1 MHSVSTNDGLLNN
14 ALPYKRATQEK
25 PPQSLPAG
33 FQKKERAFDLFGI
46 KKSMLCLSMLL
57 VLTLVC
63 NYTFCQELQ
72 AKVTVMAGR
81 VPNTVDKKIFIT
93 LQTQLT
99 NFLNNRKWTKDAF
112 QPNEKIECNFL
123 LNIDRLVETG
133 IYHASLTVQA
143 ARPVFNSGYQ
153 SPLINF
159 QDADV
164 TFRYVE
170 YQPIEFN
177 ETRVQGSDALAS
189 NLTAT
194 LAYYA
199 YTILG
204 LDYDAQGAKG
214 GDVYFQKAQN
224 IVNNAP
230 EGRDISGW
238 KAFDG
243 LRNRYWLSENMMNAR
258 YNIVHD
264 VLYAYYRQGL
274 DKMYENEGEGRTQI
288 LAALTQLQA
297 LNQDNPN
304 LMVVQF
310 FMQGKSQE
318 LTRIFKK
325 ASPLEK
331 TRAVELLQ
339 KLDVPNAANY
349 KQELK

>member
-1 MHSVSTNDGLLNN
+1 MRKLIIL
-14 ALPYKRATQEK
+14 
-25 PPQSLPAG
+25 
-33 FQKKERAFDLFGI
+33 I
-46 KKSMLCLSMLL
+46 LSF
-57 VLTLVC
+57 LVC
-63 NYTFCQELQ
+63 SSSFSQELQ
-72 AKVTVMAGR
+72 AKVTVLAGR
-81 VPNTVDKKIFIT
+81 VPNTVDKKIFTT

-99 NFLNNRKWTKDAF
+99 NFMNNRKWTKDVF

-123 LNIDRLVETG
+123 LNIDRVVETNV
-133 IYHASLTVQA
+133 YKASLTIQA
-143 ARPVFNSGYQ
+143 ARPVYSSGYQ
-153 SPLINF
+153 TPLINF

-199 YTILG
+199 YTIIG
-204 LDYDAQGAKG
+204 LDYDAFGPKG
-214 GDVYFQKAQN
+214 GDPYFQKAQN

-238 KAFDG
+238 KSFDG
-243 LRNRYWLSENMMNAR
+243 LRNRYWLSENLVNSR

-264 VLYAYYRQGL
+264 VIYAYYRQGL
-274 DKMYENEGEGRTQI
+274 DKMYDNEDEGREQI

-304 LMVVQF
+304 LMIVQF

-325 ASPLEK
+325 APPQEK

-339 KLDVPNAANY
+339 KLDVSNAANY
-349 KQELK
+349 KQEIK